1 MGCVG
6 VFFGVFL
13 YGWRALIHTP
23 EAACN
28 SGVWG
33 MALCVSWRYTRKY
46 FPKDFSKDFFWGG
59 GFFSSRGC
67 ARNPR
72 HPQRSCI
79 LRFSGA
85 IFLFFASLIIYS
97 VGLGHWAKYCS
108 LLHRSVSKGADHLVA
123 LLTKEGGMLSKWIF
137 WLGVA

>member
-1 MGCVG
+1 MGKG
-6 VFFGVFL
+6 ILRFL
-13 YGWRALIHTP
+13 EVHK
-23 EAACN
+23 E
-28 SGVWG
+28 V
-33 MALCVSWRYTRKY
+33 
-46 FPKDFSKDFFWGG
+46 FSKGFFEIFFFVG
-59 GFFSSRGC
+59 GFFSSREC
-67 ARNPR
+67 ARKPR

-123 LLTKEGGMLSKWIF
+123 LLTKEGGILSKWIF
-137 WLGVA
+137 WVGVA